1 MRLASNIDHTQS
13 FYLLL
18 NIDSCKDSPT
28 MTINWT
34 PQGKERN
41 VTKLSGAS
49 IDGTP
54 TAYIVVLSAVVTALS
69 FIPFSIV
76 LSTGGSMPLSQ
87 AVFPLLGWLLGPI
100 AGMVGSGI
108 GAMIGVFLAPYT
120 AGVPALSIGNAMLT
134 AFIAG
139 LMGKSKNKSYW
150 WLIVSI
156 ISCISLFLFANHAI
170 ASNGVD
176 RNIVIA
182 GLFIDWSGLL
192 LFILPTRRLFARW
205 IGSRDLKLLILG
217 LFCGTWMASGL
228 SHLTIAMIAYY
239 IFNWPQE
246 VWVALIPIIP
256 VENLLRSIGG
266 TVIGTGVI
274 AGLRAIRIVKPPE
287 AIY

>member
-1 MRLASNIDHTQS
+1 
-13 FYLLL
+13 
-18 NIDSCKDSPT
+18 

-34 PQGKERN
+34 PQGKERD
-41 VTKLSGAS
+41 VTKLSGAT

-69 FIPFSIV
+69 FIPFSVV
-76 LSTGGSMPLSQ
+76 LSAGGAMPLSQ

-100 AGMVGSGI
+100 AGMVGAGI

-134 AFIAG
+134 AFVAG
-139 LMGKSKNKSYW
+139 LMGKSPNKSYW

-156 ISCISLFLFANHAI
+156 ISCVNLFLYANHAI
-170 ASNGVD
+170 VNNGVD

-182 GLFIDWSGLL
+182 GSFINWSGLL
-192 LFILPTRRLFARW
+192 LFMLPTRRLFARW
-205 IGSRDLKLLILG
+205 IGSKDLKLLALG
-217 LFCGTWMASGL
+217 LFGGTWMASGV
-228 SHLTIAMIAYY
+228 SHLSVVTIGYY
-239 IFNWPQE
+239 IFNWPEE

-256 VENLLRSIGG
+256 VENLFRSVGG
-266 TVIGTGVI
+266 VVIGTGVI

-287 AIY
+287 ALY

>member
-1 MRLASNIDHTQS
+1 
-13 FYLLL
+13 
-18 NIDSCKDSPT
+18 
-28 MTINWT
+28 MTTNWT
-34 PQGKERN
+34 PQGKERE
-41 VTKLSGAS
+41 VTKLSGAT

-54 TAYIVVLSAVVTALS
+54 TAYIVVLAAVVTALS

-87 AVFPLLGWLLGPI
+87 AVLPLLGWLLGPI
-100 AGMVGSGI
+100 AAMVGAGI

-120 AGVPALSIGNAMLT
+120 AGVPALSIGSAMLT
-134 AFIAG
+134 ALVAG
-139 LMGKSKNKSYW
+139 LMGKSRNRPYW

-156 ISCISLFLFANHAI
+156 LSCLSLFLYAHHAI
-170 ASNGVD
+170 ANNGVD

-182 GLFIDWSGLL
+182 GSFIDWSGLL

-205 IGSRDLKLLILG
+205 IGSQDIKLLALG
-217 LFCGTWMASGL
+217 LFFGTWMASGL

-239 IFNWPQE
+239 IFNWPEE

-256 VENLLRSIGG
+256 IENLLRSIGG
-266 TVIGTGVI
+266 VVIGTGVI
-274 AGLRAIRIVKPPE
+274 AGLRAMKMVKPPE